1 MIVKMDIFNYDAM
14 MGRMDIFNYDVM
26 MGRMDNIFL
35 ALLFDN

>member
-1 MIVKMDIFNYDAM
+1 MIVKMDIFNYDM

-35 ALLFDN
+35 AHN